1 MNHMKKGILSIIAS
15 LMVLLTMAQ
24 ITFTSADLM
33 DVGDSVLLAN
43 ADTVPVGFNPGP
55 PGENLHWDFSAVLMD
70 TTTAL
75 RFIDPANTPYG
86 ANFPLSNVAVEGM
99 VGELGVE
106 GWLYGLKNTSLYQID
121 GAAGSYDI
129 FEDIVVPF
137 NPPEIMFEFPVN
149 YLDSMDQ
156 TTVIDLSLES
166 PEPPADSIRLKVVT
180 TVESKVDAW
189 GELITPAWTGNVLR
203 IRDVRETIDSS
214 WAKIIFFWVFLE
226 TNTNVVVTYKYVA
239 NEVGYPVM
247 QFNANVE
254 GTEFSLIN
262 YLLPAGVGE
271 TELTSHTEISMDV
284 YPNPASS
291 VLNCRIQNVEGE
303 GDLFVYDL
311 SGRKKISLKVSPSQ
325 QLQTI
330 DVSAY
335 PAGVYNLVLHTDNGT
350 VLSRKFV
357 VR

>member
-1 MNHMKKGILSIIAS
+1 MKSFILSIIAF
-15 LMVLLTMAQ
+15 LLVLCTTAQ

-55 PGENLHWDFSAVLMD
+55 PGANLHWDFSAIQMD

-86 ANFPLSNVAVEGM
+86 ASFPLSNVAVEGM

-106 GWLYGLKNTSLYQID
+106 GWLFGMKNTSLYQID

-149 YLDSMDQ
+149 YLDSMEQ

-166 PEPPADSIRLKVVT
+166 PEPPADSIRIKVVT

-189 GELITPAWTGNVLR
+189 GELITPVWTGNVLR
-203 IRDVRETIDSS
+203 TRDVRVTIDSS
-214 WAKIIFFWVFLE
+214 WAKIVFFWVFLE
-226 TNTNVVVTYKYVA
+226 TNTNVSVTYKYLA
-239 NEVGYPVM
+239 NDVGYPVM
-247 QFNANVE
+247 QFNANEE

-262 YLLPAGVGE
+262 YLLVAGVGE
-271 TELTSHTEISMDV
+271 TELTSKTEIIMDI

-291 VLNCRIQNVEGE
+291 LIHCKMQNIE
-303 GDLFVYDL
+303 GDGELFVYDL
-311 SGRKKISLKVSPSQ
+311 SGRKKTSILISPNQ
-325 QLQTI
+325 QFQTI

-335 PAGVYNLVLHTDNGT
+335 PAGVYNLVLQSDNGS